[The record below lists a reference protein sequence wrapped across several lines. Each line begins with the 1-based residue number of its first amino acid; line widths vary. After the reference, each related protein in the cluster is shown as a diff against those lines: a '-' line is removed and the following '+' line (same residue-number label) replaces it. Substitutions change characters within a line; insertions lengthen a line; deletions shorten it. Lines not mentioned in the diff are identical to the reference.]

1 MKLVNRVLNEFD
13 KSVGIEE
20 SLIILKDA
28 LDKSGIDYTIV
39 QPVRYQNV
47 PTYYCSI
54 KFPSMGMGVNGKG
67 TTPESSLASAM
78 GEACERL
85 QTSIGTT
92 MRATHLTPF
101 LLHAASRGKHLQTAY
116 FYGHQ
121 SEVRNPVTVESI
133 FSKIQH
139 SYDDIERIK
148 NTNVAKHWI
157 KGFSLVTNEE
167 VMVPYQLVS
176 IINGSS
182 GLSAGINIEDA
193 IIQGA
198 SECFERYAVRN
209 LLAGNIEV
217 PTLDKRC
224 LDSFVQQLI
233 ENVEK
238 EGIKVTLKDYSD
250 NGTIPVIAGI
260 FEAIREP
267 ETRVSRRQIVFG
279 ASPNMNIAAT
289 RCITEYF
296 QGWENHVVDMQNH
309 RVLPREEW
317 RKTKDLWSSNFQCFM
332 GDLTDIQ
339 RFMAMSKGYKAPEKT
354 TDSFI
359 QSLVNSCQKLNTD
372 LIVIDATQPFIGI
385 PTVRII
391 IPGIS
396 ELAHMQFNLV
406 GDPKNTQD
414 WLTYSIES
422 FEALDGWYKY
432 FSKIGIEIGE
442 QI

>member
-1 MKLVNRVLNEFD
+1 MKLVDRVLNEFD
-13 KSVGIEE
+13 KSTGIEE
-20 SLIILKDA
+20 SLTILKNA
-28 LDKSGIDYTIV
+28 LDGSGIEYSIFNPT
-39 QPVRYQNV
+39 RYRNV

-54 KFPSMGMGVNGKG
+54 KFTKMGMGVNGKG

-85 QTSIGTT
+85 QTSVGTT
-92 MRATHLTPF
+92 IRATHLTPF
-101 LLHAASRGKHLQTAY
+101 LLHASSRGKHLPGYQ
-116 FYGHQ
+116 YGHQ
-121 SEVRNPVTVESI
+121 SQMVNPVTVESI
-133 FSKIQH
+133 FSNITCTQE
-139 SYDDIERIK
+139 DIERIK
-148 NTNVAKHWI
+148 NTNVAKHWV
-157 KGFSLVTNEE
+157 KGYSLVNNKEA
-167 VMVPYQLVS
+167 MVPYQLAS

-209 LLAGNIEV
+209 LLAGNIEI
-217 PTLDKRC
+217 PTLDKKY
-224 LDSFVQQLI
+224 LDEFVQQLI
-233 ENVEK
+233 NDVEK
-238 EGIKVTLKDYSD
+238 EGIKITLKDYSN

-260 FEAIREP
+260 FEALREP

-296 QGWENHVVDMQNH
+296 QGWENHVIDMQNH
-309 RVLPREEW
+309 RALALNEW
-317 RKTKDLWSSNFQCFM
+317 SKTKDLWSSNFQCFM

-339 RFMAMSKGYKAPEKT
+339 RFAATSQGYKTPEKT
-354 TDSFI
+354 TNAFI
-359 QSLVNSCQKLNTD
+359 QSLVNSCKKLNTD
-372 LIVIDATQPFIGI
+372 LIVVNATKPFIGI

-391 IPGIS
+391 IPGVS

-406 GDPKNTQD
+406 GDIKHTKD
-414 WLTYSIES
+414 WLSYSIES

-432 FSKIGIEIGE
+432 FNKMGIDIGE